1 MLWSVIF
8 LLLFPW
14 TLIHLLNIYVV
25 GFTGRFYFVLVLYPP
40 SMSFWLW
47 NMGDNDCG
55 LRAAL
60 HTGSLHITNQDNQQ
74 PKVPWL
80 QWEIWCGSSNW
91 RCQLETWSIL
101 SHHDHWNLALNAL
114 QRCWHSSWYWMGMSL
129 SILDH
134 EFAIMWLL
142 PVMQRWESRT
152 NWTVFSE
159 GLDLQFFGFGV
170 SQDCNGEDWPDYMY
184 IQYVR
189 AGHIWWSALCE
200 RYWAW
205 CCVGGGHHHV
215 TSSCQPGPLICHCMF
230 LGPWLPF

>member
-1 MLWSVIF
+1 
-8 LLLFPW
+8 
-14 TLIHLLNIYVV
+14 
-25 GFTGRFYFVLVLYPP
+25 
-40 SMSFWLW
+40 
-47 NMGDNDCG
+47 MGDNDCG

-91 RCQLETWSIL
+91 RCQPEAWSIL

-159 GLDLQFFGFGV
+159 GLDLQFFLVLVFLKIVMGKTDLIICTYNTWEQVVFDEVHYVNDIERGV
-170 SQDCNGEDWPDYMY
+170 VWEEVIIMLPPHVNL
-184 IQYVR
+184 VLL
-189 AGHIWWSALCE
+189 SATVC
-200 RYWAW
+200 
-205 CCVGGGHHHV
+205 
-215 TSSCQPGPLICHCMF
+215 F
-230 LGPWLPF
+230 